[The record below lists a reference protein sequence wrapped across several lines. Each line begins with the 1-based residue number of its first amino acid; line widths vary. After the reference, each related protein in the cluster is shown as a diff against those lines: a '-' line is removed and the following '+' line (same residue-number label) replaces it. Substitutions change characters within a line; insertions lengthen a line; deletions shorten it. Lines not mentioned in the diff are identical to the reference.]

1 MGILER
7 PNRQLGRWLIADFD
21 RKDQQ
26 EVRLRHGLVAGWV
39 GIAATTALF
48 VVKMALGLRSGSVS
62 IVANAFHLLSHLA
75 NSVILVVSFWVT
87 ARPATAKT
95 PFGHGRME
103 HVAPLV
109 MAVFLIVSGLRIG
122 EDVFHQ
128 AIDPHELHY
137 WPGLLWILLVTVL
150 VKQWLAR
157 FVSFLGERIESEAV
171 LANAGHQNVDAV
183 MTLAVVGGLVASH
196 HFRRPQV
203 DGYIGILVS
212 GWLLFLGYEH
222 VREAI
227 VPLLGGAPSKALL
240 GKIREVAGSVEGVE
254 DVHEIMVHDYG
265 SKYLISLHTEI
276 PETYTMLEMH
286 EIAERCEQRL
296 AAGFGGVAVC
306 HSDPLMTW
314 SPEIQAVED
323 AFREVVA
330 SSGPILDYHA
340 FRVIGESPERIII
353 AADIDAAED
362 IPEREFDRIAAEL
375 ETRAMERIPNV
386 AYCTFYVTPKFAY

>member
-7 PNRQLGRWLIADFD
+7 SNKQLGRWLIADFD
-21 RKDQQ
+21 RKDKRD
-26 EVRLRHGLVAGWV
+26 VRIRHGLVAGWI
-39 GIAATTALF
+39 GIAATTTLF

-109 MAVFLIVSGLRIG
+109 MAIFLFVSDLRIG
-122 EDVFHQ
+122 EDAFHQ

-137 WPGLLWILLVTVL
+137 WPGLLWILLLTVM

-171 LANAGHQNVDAV
+171 MANAGHQNVDAV

-196 HFRRPQV
+196 HYDRPQV

-212 GWLLFLGYEH
+212 AWLLFLGYEH
-222 VREAI
+222 LREAI

-240 GKIREVAGSVEGVE
+240 GKI
-254 DVHEIMVHDYG
+254 
-265 SKYLISLHTEI
+265 
-276 PETYTMLEMH
+276 
-286 EIAERCEQRL
+286 
-296 AAGFGGVAVC
+296 
-306 HSDPLMTW
+306 
-314 SPEIQAVED
+314 
-323 AFREVVA
+323 
-330 SSGPILDYHA
+330 
-340 FRVIGESPERIII
+340 
-353 AADIDAAED
+353 
-362 IPEREFDRIAAEL
+362 
-375 ETRAMERIPNV
+375 
-386 AYCTFYVTPKFAY
+386 